1 MLLLFR
7 LRTLVV
13 LLIILGAAAGTAF
26 KMTQPQIWMY
36 VWIVFLLVWPM
47 LWSLLAVRHVRRQ
60 VAAGR
65 MVALRRGPRPAWKR
79 YLIIFWLILAVT
91 LLSLFAADLLDRFVV
106 MLMGALF
113 ALLQMQAL
121 MEMYFPD
128 VFRCWLLDETG
139 IASASLARNSGYVCK
154 WVSVKQARYDEASSE
169 LKLQLRSGEGL
180 AVSVMRG
187 QPAEAALA
195 RFFRHAGAATS
206 HQL

>member
-1 MLLLFR
+1 MLPLFR
-7 LRTLVV
+7 LRAIVV
-13 LLIILGAAAGTAF
+13 LLIILGWAAAALF
-26 KMTQPQIWMY
+26 KLTQPQVWMY
-36 VWIVFLLVWPM
+36 VWIVFLLFWPM
-47 LWSLLAVRHVRRQ
+47 LWSLLAARHVRRQ

-79 YLIIFWLILAVT
+79 YLIIFWLILAGT
-91 LLSLFAADLLDRFVV
+91 LLSLFAAELLDRFVV

-139 IASASLARNSGYVCK
+139 IATAGGADAGYVCR

-169 LKLQLRSGEGL
+169 LKLQLRSGKGL
-180 AVSVMRG
+180 AISVMRG
-187 QPAEAALA
+187 QTAEETLT
-195 RFFRHAGAATS
+195 RFMRYAGAAAS